1 MQNFNIQTYGAS
13 LKEILTTS
21 IGKNTEYSDIHLVL
35 YTDGGADNNGDKIGG
50 FGVHGYWY
58 NEKPTKSNSGCKVG
72 SPTKNGF
79 VRDKVDPDKKVN
91 VLAYV
96 DFLGGLA
103 APTTNNIAEMT
114 AVMWALHMCTL
125 YPIKSVKILM
135 DSEYVLKGLTEY
147 VETWANNQWR
157 TSKNLPVAN
166 KELWVM
172 LDDIYQEV
180 RHVYLTPK
188 TCELIKI
195 KGHSNDIGND
205 KADELATAGA
215 WAYRNYPDS
224 DTYSLNIKAPDNY
237 WANETFHPLFTEGR
251 LFVSPSIEAPQPN
264 IYYQATIPV
273 TGSESERTAII
284 GKRVSDVTT
293 SVVLLDKPDTVLDG
307 LNHYAR
313 QVKEFDGIFKSRL
326 DLLKNVNNYR
336 YLHEYPD
343 GRYLVYNDKTG
354 NISTPNN
361 VAIFN
366 RIDKPRLAFK
376 IFNEF
381 GWLQEVLNALINK
394 SDYPMEC
401 FDITNHMYERVLKG
415 KKDDV
420 YVTRLIDTID
430 SSIDI
435 DVVVNELPLT
445 ITLTIGVD
453 IPNRLSLSRFK
464 DLNPEVT
471 LVITGTNTFTYNYF
485 VIFKMDGGVGIWA
498 APYSNEILI
507 IPKESNHETN

>member
-1 MQNFNIQTYGAS
+1 MQPFNIQTYSAT
-13 LKEILTTS
+13 LKETLLDAM
-21 IGKNTEYSDIHLVL
+21 KKDENYQDVHLVL

-58 NEKPTKSNSGCKVG
+58 NEKPTKSNSGCKNG
-72 SPTKNGF
+72 CPTKDGF
-79 VRDKVDPDKKVN
+79 STEKVEPDKKVN

-96 DFLGGLA
+96 DFLGGLPT
-103 APTTNNIAEMT
+103 PTTNNIAEMT
-114 AVMWALHMCTL
+114 AVMWALHLSTL
-125 YPIKSVKILM
+125 YPIKSLKILM
-135 DSEYVLKGLTEY
+135 DSEYVLRGLTEY
-147 VETWANNQWR
+147 ILNWANNNWM
-157 TSKNLPVAN
+157 TSKNVPVAN
-166 KELWVM
+166 KELWII

-188 TCELIKI
+188 TVELIKI
-195 KGHSNDIGND
+195 KGHSNNIGND

-215 WAYRNYPDS
+215 WALRNYPDS
-224 DTYSLNIKAPDNY
+224 DTYSLTISKPDSY

-251 LFVSPSIEAPQPN
+251 LFVSPSIETQQPN

-273 TGSESERTAII
+273 TGSEVERTAII
-284 GKRVSDVTT
+284 GKRVSDITT
-293 SVVLLDKPDTVLDG
+293 SVVLLDEPDTVLDS

-313 QVKEFDGIFKSRL
+313 NVREFEGIFKSRL

-336 YLHEYPD
+336 YLKQYPD
-343 GRYLVYNDKTG
+343 GRYLIYNDKTG

-381 GWLQEVLNALINK
+381 GWLQEVLNAFVSK
-394 SDYPMEC
+394 TEYPMQT
-401 FDITNHMYERVLKG
+401 FDITNYMYERVLKG
-415 KKDDV
+415 KKADV
-420 YVTRLIDTID
+420 YVTRLVDTIED
-430 SSIDI
+430 ALTI
-435 DVVVNELPLT
+435 DVVVNELPLSVN
-445 ITLTIGVD
+445 LTIGVD
-453 IPNRLSLSRFK
+453 IPNKLSLSRFK
-464 DLNPEVT
+464 DLNPEVS

-485 VIFKMDGGVGIWA
+485 VIFKMDGGIGIWA

-507 IPKESNHETN
+507 IPKEANHEPN